1 MLEYKSIDIE
11 ARSRRKNLLFNGF
24 AEERDESCAT
34 KICAF
39 LRESLNI
46 NDAISVDRAHRLG
59 RSRRGTDRPIIVAFR
74 DYQDTQLILSS
85 ANKLKGTHYS
95 VNRDYPQE
103 IVDARK
109 SLWSEYKRIRQDH
122 PNDKVTLAY
131 PAKIV
136 MNGSIMKD
144 AFPHWGK
151 IMKGRRIQHIDKPSL
166 HREYREH
173 EKQDSRARPN
183 TNTNTR
189 LSPTRSMSRS
199 TGTSVE
205 QQSNQ
210 DVHSPASRRESRSR
224 SRSHTRRGR
233 PHTPR
238 RRGTKQGSAT
248 VREPNI
254 RRPWDSGG
262 DSHQSQKNPHSSS
275 R

>member
-1 MLEYKSIDIE
+1 M
-11 ARSRRKNLLFNGF
+11 
-24 AEERDESCAT
+24 
-34 KICAF
+34 
-39 LRESLNI
+39 
-46 NDAISVDRAHRLG
+46 
-59 RSRRGTDRPIIVAFR
+59 
-74 DYQDTQLILSS
+74 SS

-103 IVDARK
+103 IVDAMK
-109 SLWSEYKRIRQDH
+109 SLWSGYKRIRQDH

-136 MNGSIMKD
+136 MNGRIMKD

-151 IMKGRRIQHIDKPSL
+151 IMKGRRIQHVDKPSL
-166 HREYREH
+166 HSEH

-199 TGTSVE
+199 SGTSVE

-210 DVHSPASRRESRSR
+210 DVHSPAPRRESR

-238 RRGTKQGSAT
+238 RRGTK
-248 VREPNI
+248 
-254 RRPWDSGG
+254 
-262 DSHQSQKNPHSSS
+262 
-275 R
+275 

>member
-1 MLEYKSIDIE
+1 MS
-11 ARSRRKNLLFNGF
+11 
-24 AEERDESCAT
+24 
-34 KICAF
+34 
-39 LRESLNI
+39 
-46 NDAISVDRAHRLG
+46 SV
-59 RSRRGTDRPIIVAFR
+59 
-74 DYQDTQLILSS
+74 
-85 ANKLKGTHYS
+85 NKLKGTHYS

-151 IMKGRRIQHIDKPSL
+151 IMKGRRIQHVDKPSL
-166 HREYREH
+166 HREHREH

-199 TGTSVE
+199 SGTSVE

-238 RRGTKQGSAT
+238 RRGTNRAVLLFGSLISADHGT
-248 VREPNI
+248 PGVTAINHRKI
-254 RRPWDSGG
+254 HILVQDRTYRGI
-262 DSHQSQKNPHSSS
+262 SHH
-275 R
+275 